1 MKLKCRKLFFLFL
14 CAEILLFAA
23 QTNPAFAKPEIPA
36 KLLYGD
42 WEGGGFVWKF
52 YDTDLSLPEYQMT
65 IGEGRPDKPWS
76 PVPQRPEGERDQQ
89 IYRLLTGDHDPIG
102 YKKAERKNEPTVA
115 VSIRQSLDIDPRDAQ
130 FYYTVGRYVDNAVK
144 IGARVGDLMFSD
156 NKTIIDDWNGPGPK
170 NDMPNLGEFAEGNE
184 NYKRYFGDEVFNL
197 GRVCQPHPTPFPA
210 SFTEMQT
217 LPDIMVVRFP
227 PEITYHWIDFKT
239 FVDPKTKEVRLKAD
253 VWRMKQ
259 TCIYEY
265 KIHRILGDT
274 NISEY
279 EPYLS
284 NSFELTPVEPRYAD
298 YAEDFP
304 SYASAEGAHK
314 DDRL

>member
-14 CAEILLFAA
+14 CAEILLFSA
-23 QTNPAFAKPEIPA
+23 QTNPAFAKPDIPID
-36 KLLYGD
+36 LIYGD

-52 YDTDLSLPEYQMT
+52 YDTDLTLPAYQVK
-65 IGEGRPDKPWS
+65 IGEQRPDKPQVLM
-76 PVPQRPEGERDQQ
+76 PFDIDGELAKRH
-89 IYRLLTGDHDPIG
+89 YKLLAGDHDPIG
-102 YKKAERKNEPTVA
+102 YKKAEREDAPTTA

-130 FYYTVGRYVDNAVK
+130 FYYDVGRYVDNAVK
-144 IGARVGDLMFSD
+144 IGARVNDLMFSD
-156 NKTIIDDWNGPGPK
+156 NKTVIDDWNGPGPQ
-170 NDMPNLGEFAEGNE
+170 NDMPNMGEFADGNE
-184 NYKRYFGDEVFNL
+184 NYKRYFGNSL
-197 GRVCQPHPTPFPA
+197 GRYCQPHPTPFPA
-210 SFTEMQT
+210 SFTEMRT
-217 LPDIMVVRFP
+217 LPDTMVVRFP
-227 PEITYHWIDFKT
+227 PDITYHWIDFKT
-239 FVDPKTKEVRLKAD
+239 SVDPKTKEVRLKAD

-284 NSFELTPVEPRYAD
+284 NSFELTPVEPRYAE
-298 YAEDFP
+298 YAEDLP